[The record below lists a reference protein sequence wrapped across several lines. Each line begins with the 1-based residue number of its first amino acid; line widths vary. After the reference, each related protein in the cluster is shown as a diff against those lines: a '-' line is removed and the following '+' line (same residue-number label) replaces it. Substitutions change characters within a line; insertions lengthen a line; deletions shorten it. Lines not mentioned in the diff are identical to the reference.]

1 MKKTIILTIILI
13 ILSLFIKIPKYNEIN
28 NIKIIDKVY
37 KYCDSYK
44 LREVLLDKDDYNYEY
59 KYYKEKKINKN
70 KYYIDKAKFIYRCKE
85 KD

>member
-1 MKKTIILTIILI
+1 MRKTISLFILFIII
-13 ILSLFIKIPKYNEIN
+13 SFFIKIPKYKELN

-37 KYCDSYK
+37 IYCDYYK

-70 KYYIDKAKFIYRCKE
+70 EYYIDKAKMIYKCK
-85 KD
+85 

>member
-1 MKKTIILTIILI
+1 MKKTIILTIIFI

-28 NIKIIDKVY
+28 NIKIIDRVY
-37 KYCDSYK
+37 KYCDYYK

-70 KYYIDKAKFIYRCKE
+70 KYYIDKAKMVYKCK
-85 KD
+85 

>member
-1 MKKTIILTIILI
+1 MKKYIILI
-13 ILSLFIKIPKYNEIN
+13 SILILLSFFIKIPKYRELN
-28 NIKIIDKVY
+28 NIKIIDRIDVY
-37 KYCDSYK
+37 CEYYE

-70 KYYIDKAKFIYRCKE
+70 KYYIDKAKYIYKCKI

>member
-1 MKKTIILTIILI
+1 MRKTISLFILFIII
-13 ILSLFIKIPKYNEIN
+13 SFFIKIPKYKELN

-37 KYCDSYK
+37 IYCDYYK

-70 KYYIDKAKFIYRCKE
+70 EYYIDKAKIIYKCK
-85 KD
+85 